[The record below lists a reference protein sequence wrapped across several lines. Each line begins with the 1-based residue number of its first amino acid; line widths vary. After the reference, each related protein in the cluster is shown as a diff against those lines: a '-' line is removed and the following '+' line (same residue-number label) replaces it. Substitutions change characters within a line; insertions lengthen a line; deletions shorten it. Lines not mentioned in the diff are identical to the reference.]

1 MVQIHYLLMKHY
13 LWNMFSN
20 LNNGQI
26 SKKKKIFQKRTETCS
41 KVLNI
46 LWDEGYITGYKIYR
60 DDSKYFLVFLK
71 YMKTKPCVTNIHSI
85 SKPSHRVYL
94 STKDIWKIKND
105 SGLYIFSTNKGI
117 MSLKN
122 CKRLNAGGELL
133 VYLNCL

>member
-20 LNNGQI
+20 LNNGQV
-26 SKKKKIFQKRTETCS
+26 SRKKIIFQKRTETCS
-41 KVLNI
+41 KILNI
-46 LWDEGYITGYKIYR
+46 LWNEGYIMGYKIYC
-60 DDSKYFLVFLK
+60 DDPKYFLVFLK
-71 YMKTKPCVTNIHSI
+71 YIKNKPCVANIHSI
-85 SKPSHRVYL
+85 SKPSYRVYL
-94 STKDIWKIKND
+94 SVKDIWKIKND

-122 CKRLNAGGELL
+122 CKRLNSGGELL